1 MSIDS
6 DLVDRTVKV
15 KLIPTWNW
23 RYYRSL
29 NSSVRRMDY
38 LMGIITRYIS
48 NTNPQTMIE
57 ENEDEYIITRNQV

>member
-1 MSIDS
+1 MG
-6 DLVDRTVKV
+6 
-15 KLIPTWNW
+15 
-23 RYYRSL
+23 
-29 NSSVRRMDY
+29 Y